1 MTDKIKDSMSLE
13 GHAVIFDMDGVI
25 TDSERWNVQATIDI
39 LKEEGVQICAQEL
52 SLFSGR
58 TQEMIWG
65 TLKERF
71 QLCEDVEFYVKQFFE
86 VRDHMLEMTGGVQPM
101 PGVAELIEK
110 LHTRGIPLAIA
121 SGSPVSDIEAY
132 MQKLGIRECF
142 RNVVSGCDCKEGK
155 PSPEIY
161 LRAAEAVGYP
171 PEKCIVV
178 EDALNGMKAARAA
191 GMLCVGYV
199 PPTSYIT
206 DVSYADVV
214 IQHFDEFKRVFLF

>member
-1 MTDKIKDSMSLE
+1 
-13 GHAVIFDMDGVI
+13 MDGVI

-39 LKEEGVQICAQEL
+39 LKEESIQISAQEL

-65 TLKERF
+65 GLKEWF
-71 QLCEDVEFYVKQFFE
+71 QLREDVEFYVKRFFE
-86 VRDHMLEMTGGVQPM
+86 VRDHMLEMIGGVQPM
-101 PGVAELIEK
+101 PGVVGLIKK
-110 LHTRGIPLAIA
+110 LYMRGIPLAIA
-121 SGSPVSDIEAY
+121 SGSPVSDIETY
-132 MQKLGIRECF
+132 MQKLEIRECF
-142 RNVVSGCDCKEGK
+142 RSIVSGCDCKEGK

-178 EDALNGMKAARAA
+178 EDALNGMKAAREA

-206 DVSYADVV
+206 DVSYADMV
-214 IQHFDEFKRVFLF
+214 IQHFNEFQRVFLF

>member
-39 LKEEGVQICAQEL
+39 LKEEGAQISGQEL
-52 SLFSGR
+52 SLFSGK
-58 TQEMIWG
+58 TQETIWK

-71 QLCEDVEFYVKQFFE
+71 QLCKDVEFYVKQFVE
-86 VRDHMLEMTGGVQPM
+86 VRDHMLEIVGGVQPM
-101 PGVAELIEK
+101 PGVTELIEK

-121 SGSPVSDIEAY
+121 SGSSVSDIESY
-132 MQKLGIRECF
+132 MKKLGIRECF
-142 RNVVSGCDCKEGK
+142 QDIVSGCDCKEGK

-171 PEKCIVV
+171 SGKCIVV

-214 IQHFDEFKRVFLF
+214 IQHFDEFQRVFLF